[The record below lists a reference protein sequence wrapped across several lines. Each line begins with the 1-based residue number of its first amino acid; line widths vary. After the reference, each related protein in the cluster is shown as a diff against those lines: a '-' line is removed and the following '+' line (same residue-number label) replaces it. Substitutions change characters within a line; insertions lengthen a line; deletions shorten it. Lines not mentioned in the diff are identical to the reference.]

1 MEMLVTVVGLT
12 ATVITLYVLLRKSM
26 REGFDRIDA
35 RFDKFEARTD
45 SRFEKVE
52 TSADTRF
59 DKIETSADTRFEK
72 FEARF
77 DKFEASADTRFDKVD
92 ARFEK
97 FEASADARF
106 DKMFREL
113 SAIRADIVDLKVDV
127 ARLEGPRP
135 SLIVS

>member
-1 MEMLVTVVGLT
+1 MEMLVTVVGLA

-35 RFDKFEARTD
+35 RFDKIEARTD

-72 FEARF
+72 FEA
-77 DKFEASADTRFDKVD
+77 SADTRFEKFE

>member
-1 MEMLVTVVGLT
+1 MEMLVTVVGLA

-35 RFDKFEARTD
+35 RFEKVDG
-45 SRFEKVE
+45 RFEKV
-52 TSADTRF
+52 D
-59 DKIETSADTRFEK
+59 
-72 FEARF
+72 ARF
-77 DKFEASADTRFDKVD
+77 DKVEESID